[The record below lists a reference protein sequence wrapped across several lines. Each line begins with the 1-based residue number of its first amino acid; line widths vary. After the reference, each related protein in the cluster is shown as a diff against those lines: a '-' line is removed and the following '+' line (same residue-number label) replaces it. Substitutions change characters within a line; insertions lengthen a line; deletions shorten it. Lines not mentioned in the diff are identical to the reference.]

1 MGSFNS
7 TTQSNTTSTNTGG
20 QTGTYTPTQ
29 NAQVTD
35 FRNSLY
41 PQIQSLM
48 ANAAKPVYG
57 AAQQA
62 QFTNNLNQT
71 TNANLNTLGSTLAA
85 RTGSVNSGAY
95 ASGIQ
100 GQLAQRGAAQANYAA
115 MVPQANQQAYMQ
127 NMTSALGL
135 GNAVAGPALTSNT
148 TSGTSQGNSSGTTN
162 TSSTPSVFSDVLGV
176 ASAAMGA
183 YTGLSGMGAMSGSG
197 GGPGTPSYMSALQN
211 PNPASYGAG
220 PAGYNP
226 TPGFT
231 ADASGYV
238 NGFGGG
244 Y

>member
-7 TTQSNTTSTNTGG
+7 TTQTQSNQATTGTNT
-20 QTGTYTPTQ
+20 PTEAA
-29 NAQVTD
+29 NVTD

-41 PQIQSLM
+41 PQINTLIQ
-48 ANAAKPVYG
+48 NAQKPVYG

-62 QFTNNLNQT
+62 QFTNSLNQN
-71 TNANLNTLGSTLAA
+71 TNANMNTLASQLAA

-95 ASGIQ
+95 ASGLQ
-100 GQLAQRGAAQANYAA
+100 NMLNQRGSAQANYAA
-115 MVPQANQQAYMQ
+115 SVPGWNQAAEQQ
-127 NMTSALGL
+127 NLTSALNL
-135 GNAVAGPALTSNT
+135 GSNLAGRAPVGSV
-148 TSGTSQGNSSGTTN
+148 TSGTNNTNSS

-183 YTGLSGMGAMSGSG
+183 YTGLSGMGAMGGSSG
-197 GGPGTPSYMSALQN
+197 GGPGTPSYMSALA
-211 PNPASYGAG
+211 NPAPSSFGAG
-220 PAGYNP
+220 AGGYSP

-231 ADASGYV
+231 QDASGYV